1 MFLVGA
7 KDIRQLAAAKAIVT
21 GRSKEWLDQ
30 LTE

>member
-7 KDIRQLAAAKAIVT
+7 KDIKGLAATKALVT
-21 GRSKEWLDQ
+21 GRSKDWLDQ